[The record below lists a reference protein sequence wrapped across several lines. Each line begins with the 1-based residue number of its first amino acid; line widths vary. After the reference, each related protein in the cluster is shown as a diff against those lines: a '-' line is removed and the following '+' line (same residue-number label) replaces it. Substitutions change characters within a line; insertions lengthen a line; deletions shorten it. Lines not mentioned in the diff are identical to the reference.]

1 MIQLSNFKF
10 LRVVLIL
17 LTIFILGSCKMISGR
32 SGPDFTKI
40 HVGMVK
46 EDVIKQIGKPGAIVS
61 SKKYNDGVLEVHEYY
76 TWQPEVVIDSTTIYR
91 EYWLFY
97 FNNEL
102 QEWGTKKSYSPEDYD
117 IYYRRFRGRH

>member
-1 MIQLSNFKF
+1 MIQLSNFIF
-10 LRVVLIL
+10 LRAVLIL
-17 LTIFILGSCKMISGR
+17 LTLFIFGSCAMISGR

-46 EDVIKQIGKPGAIVS
+46 EDVIKQIGRPGAIVS
-61 SKKYNDGVLEVHEYY
+61 SKKYDDGILEVHEYY

-91 EYWLFY
+91 QYWLFY

-117 IYYRRFRGRH
+117 IYYRRFRGHH

>member
-1 MIQLSNFKF
+1 MIQLSNFNF
-10 LRVVLIL
+10 LRAVLIL
-17 LTIFILGSCKMISGR
+17 LTIFIFGSCKMISGT

-61 SKKYNDGVLEVHEYY
+61 SKKYDDGILEVHEYY

-91 EYWLFY
+91 QYWLFY